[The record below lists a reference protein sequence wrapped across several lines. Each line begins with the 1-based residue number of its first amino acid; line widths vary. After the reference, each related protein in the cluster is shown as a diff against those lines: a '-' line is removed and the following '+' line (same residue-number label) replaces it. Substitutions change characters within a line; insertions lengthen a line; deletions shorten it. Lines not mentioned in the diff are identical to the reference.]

1 MTNER
6 APVTAGEVMQ
16 LAVQFS
22 DACFRA
28 NNHHGHDQSEYLALR
43 VAVSA
48 LVAERDAMK
57 AALTRIEK
65 WHGEFPPTGEFWDA
79 ERTRPISYAVKHGS
93 NGERDYM
100 REVARAAL
108 KGKP

>member
-1 MTNER
+1 MT
-6 APVTAGEVMQ
+6 TTDEVMR
-16 LAVQFS
+16 LAQQY
-22 DACFRA
+22 RLA
-28 NNHHGHDQSEYLALR
+28 NLNTITNRFDSLR
-43 VAVSA
+43 VAVSD

-108 KGKP
+108 KGKT

>member
-1 MTNER
+1 MRPADE
-6 APVTAGEVMQ
+6 AADAHYDCGKGCGSPKTAVE
-16 LAVQFS
+16 LL
-22 DACFRA
+22 D
-28 NNHHGHDQSEYLALR
+28 ALR

>member
-1 MTNER
+1 MTTTNEVMR
-6 APVTAGEVMQ
+6 LADRYACARTQSAIDERYEILRTAVE
-16 LAVQFS
+16 
-22 DACFRA
+22 
-28 NNHHGHDQSEYLALR
+28 
-43 VAVSA
+43 A
-48 LVAERDAMK
+48 LVAERDALK
-57 AALTRIEK
+57 AALTRIET

-100 REVARAAL
+100 REVASAAL